1 MGGGKKDFRYKI
13 FKQIQTNLNLYEG
26 FITNL
31 QTDSKKFEEPYQFY
45 NVKGVLHLRPVF
57 GLFMHFSQKLQHIG
71 NKYGIFLIG
80 NIPGNLVTALE
91 FH

>member
-1 MGGGKKDFRYKI
+1 MGHYVLVSLTTGKLQKLYTRFCIFFKI
-13 FKQIQTNLNLYEG
+13 LDWTI
-26 FITNL
+26 I
-31 QTDSKKFEEPYQFY
+31 
-45 NVKGVLHLRPVF
+45 VKGVLHPRPVF

>member
-1 MGGGKKDFRYKI
+1 MVTCLVLTSLDLL
-13 FKQIQTNLNLYEG
+13 KQ
-26 FITNL
+26 
-31 QTDSKKFEEPYQFY
+31 
-45 NVKGVLHLRPVF
+45 VKGVLHPRPVF

-71 NKYGIFLIG
+71 NKCGIFLIG